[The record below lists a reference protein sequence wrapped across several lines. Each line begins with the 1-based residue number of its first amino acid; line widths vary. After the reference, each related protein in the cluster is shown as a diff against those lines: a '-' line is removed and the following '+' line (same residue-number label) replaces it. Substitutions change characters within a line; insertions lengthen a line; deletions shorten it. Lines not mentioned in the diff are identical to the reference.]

1 MSAATLGSRRP
12 LASDTAVFIR
22 KHWKTIMTMTYYT
35 LGNSGLRVSRLAL
48 GTMTFGKEW
57 GWGADRDTARAMF
70 DAYVEAGG
78 NFFDTADLYTGG
90 TAETW
95 LGEFVAERG
104 LRDKAV
110 IATKFTMNMQPGN
123 PNAGGNGRKNIM
135 RAVDASLKRLGTDYI
150 DLYLM
155 HVWDRLTPAEEVLR
169 TLDDLVRAGKVRHI
183 GLSDVPAWYA
193 GRAQAIADLRGY
205 EPISALQLE
214 YSLAER
220 SIEHEFVPFAT
231 RHGAGIMVWS
241 PLASGL
247 LSGKYRPTQA
257 GSAGRL
263 DGFRNTTHPSFQK
276 FTERNWAIVA
286 ELAKVAAELGRG
298 MAQMAL
304 NWVATQPGI
313 ATVILGATKLAQLQ
327 DNLAALDFSIP
338 AELRQRLGSVSRA
351 PAPFPHSYFGPEIQV
366 RVAGGAL
373 TGDKPSG
380 YSLPVLIEGEAVS
393 VSSN

>member
-1 MSAATLGSRRP
+1 MS
-12 LASDTAVFIR
+12 
-22 KHWKTIMTMTYYT
+22 MTYYT

-48 GTMTFGKEW
+48 GTMTFGTEW
-57 GWGADRDTARAMF
+57 GWGADRETARAMF

-110 IATKFTMNMQPGN
+110 ISTKFTMNMDSGN

-150 DLYLM
+150 DLYLL

-183 GLSDVPAWYA
+183 GLSDMPAWYA
-193 GRAQAIADLRGY
+193 GRAQAIAELRGL

-220 SIEHEFVPFAT
+220 AIEHEFVPFAT

-257 GSAGRL
+257 GNAGRL
-263 DGFRNTTHPSFQK
+263 DGFRNTTHPGFQK
-276 FTERNWAIVA
+276 FTDRNWAIVA
-286 ELAKVAAELGRG
+286 ELEKVASELGRS
-298 MAQMAL
+298 MAQVGL
-304 NWVATQPGI
+304 NWTATQPGI

-327 DNLAALDFSIP
+327 DNLAALDFSIAP
-338 AELRQRLGSVSRA
+338 ELRKRLDSASSL
-351 PAPFPHSYFGPEIQV
+351 PAPFPHSYFGPEIQG
-366 RVAGGAL
+366 RVTGGAA

-393 VSSN
+393 VSSS